1 MTTSTDHSPDT
12 SLADETPET
21 PIKGPDLATAAVET
35 ILSLDEVLSSA
46 RLVETKAKI
55 CLRADL
61 EAEYADIMS
70 ELATLVDDEGNVVAD
85 DDSLAD
91 QKVQRAHELQRLA
104 EENRKVRAEHVRV
117 VRFRAMPSD
126 EWEAF
131 EKANRQGGDGRGP
144 AKNPL
149 EYERK
154 IISRCA
160 IEPTLTEEQVR
171 DLKGKL
177 GPAQMDHLFAKAY
190 EACRTGGLDV
200 PKSLP
205 FSLAPR
211 Q

>member
-1 MTTSTDHSPDT
+1 MNDTDQ
-12 SLADETPET
+12 SLGDSQPEVQHPT
-21 PIKGPDLATAAVET
+21 LATAAVET
-35 ILSLDEVLSSA
+35 ILTLDEVLSSA

-61 EAEYADIMS
+61 EAEYADLMA
-70 ELATLVDDEGNVVAD
+70 ELATLVDEDGNVVAD
-85 DDSLAD
+85 DESLAD
-91 QKVQRAHELQRLA
+91 QKVERAQELQRLA
-104 EENRKVRAEHVRV
+104 EENRKIRAEHVRV

-131 EKANRQGGDGRGP
+131 EKANRQGGDGRGA
-144 AKNPL
+144 AKNPQ

-154 IISRCA
+154 IIARCA
-160 IEPTLTEEQVR
+160 IEPTLTEDQVKE
-171 DLKGKL
+171 LKGKL
-177 GPAQMDHLFAKAY
+177 GPAQMDHLFSKAY

>member
-1 MTTSTDHSPDT
+1 MNDTDQALADQPDVKVP
-12 SLADETPET
+12 SLAE
-21 PIKGPDLATAAVET
+21 AAVET

-46 RLVETKAKI
+46 RLVERKAKI

-61 EAEYADIMS
+61 EAEYQDLMS
-70 ELATLVDDEGNVVAD
+70 ELASLVDEEGNVVAD
-85 DDSLAD
+85 DEALAD
-91 QKVQRAHELQRLA
+91 QKVGRAQELQRLL
-104 EENRKVRAEHVRV
+104 EENRKIRAEHVRV
-117 VRFRAMPSD
+117 VKFQAMPSD

-131 EKANRQGGDGRGP
+131 EKANRQGGDVSAP
-144 AKNPL
+144 VKNAA

-154 IISRCA
+154 LIARCSIA
-160 IEPTLTEEQVR
+160 PKLTEEQVT

-177 GPAQMDHLFAKAY
+177 GPAQMDHLFKKAY
-190 EACRTGGLDV
+190 EACTTGGLDV